1 MMFSSLAVAA
11 LTGFLATTV
20 PGQPAWQTDYSKARA
35 LSIELKKPVAVFLA
49 PGGSDKLV
57 SGGIGDDAARL
68 LKDGYVCLSVD
79 TATPA
84 GRDLA
89 TAFRMSEGLVI
100 SDKTGGLQALRHDGS
115 VTKDQLAGYLSRF
128 STVST
133 VTTTENRSNV
143 APVVY
148 PAVGGCPNGQCG
160 LRAAS
165 FAYPGFGCA
174 NGGCATGNCA
184 NGQCGR

>member
-1 MMFSSLAVAA
+1 MMLSLTLTA
-11 LTGFLATTV
+11 LTGFLATSV
-20 PGQPAWQTDYSKARA
+20 PAQPAWQTDYSKARA
-35 LSIELKKPVAVFLA
+35 LSVELKKPVAVFLA
-49 PGGSDKLV
+49 AGGSDKLV
-57 SGGIGDDAARL
+57 TGGIGDDAAKL
-68 LKDGYVCLSVD
+68 LKDRYVCLSVD

-84 GRDLA
+84 GRELA
-89 TAFRMSEGLVI
+89 AAFRMAEGLVI
-100 SDKTGGLQALRHDGS
+100 SDKTGGVQALRHDGA
-115 VTKDQLAGYLSRF
+115 VTKDQLTGYLARF

-143 APVVY
+143 APVGY